1 MGRTLRK
8 IRAGKTRS
16 DLSGHHRAG
25 GGRVISTRSG
35 ASKAGA
41 AEHKRDAQAHRHG
54 KKTPRKSGGQG
65 AEQAGANS
73 AKIKPGEKRPNA
85 VREAGETLPSAIP
98 DGVLTKQEMKSRFSL
113 ELELKI
119 RQCARH
125 DLPQL
130 EWFGLYTEHRQLIEE
145 AFRRQQTGEVMM
157 LVADLDDFP
166 VGQAWLDLSARETDS
181 VGVIW
186 ALRVFP
192 LLRNHGIGSRLMIAA
207 EQLLFERGYRWSEL
221 TVDQQEPRA
230 RRLYERL
237 GYRSAG
243 ATEGL
248 LSYTTPEKKFV
259 ALNLQLWIFRKRLHP
274 RAMKWEVSQTSRE

>member
-1 MGRTLRK
+1 
-8 IRAGKTRS
+8 
-16 DLSGHHRAG
+16 
-25 GGRVISTRSG
+25 
-35 ASKAGA
+35 
-41 AEHKRDAQAHRHG
+41 
-54 KKTPRKSGGQG
+54 
-65 AEQAGANS
+65 
-73 AKIKPGEKRPNA
+73 
-85 VREAGETLPSAIP
+85 
-98 DGVLTKQEMKSRFSL
+98 MKSRFSL
-113 ELELKI
+113 ELKLKI
-119 RQCARH
+119 SQCARH

-145 AFRRQQTGEVMM
+145 AFRRQQAGEVMM

-166 VGQAWLDLSARETDS
+166 VGQAWLDLSVRETDS

-230 RRLYERL
+230 CRLYERL

-243 ATEGL
+243 TTEGL